1 MEDERGFKQLL
12 LYLFAFSRGAEMRYR
27 LVMTLVER
35 PMNAN
40 QLAKELG
47 IDYKAVEHHLRIL
60 LQNGILQT
68 PAAGSYGAP
77 YFLSQ
82 VGEAYLGYLKEIW
95 SEYGKRQNKKGAREK
110 RYIE

>member
-1 MEDERGFKQLL
+1 
-12 LYLFAFSRGAEMRYR
+12 MRYR
-27 LVMTLVER
+27 LVMVLVER

-47 IDYKAVEHHLRIL
+47 IDYKAIEHHLRIL

-77 YFLSQ
+77 YFLTQGMES
-82 VGEAYLGYLKEIW
+82 YLPYLREIW
-95 SEYGKRQNKKGAREK
+95 SEYGRRQNKAGKEK
-110 RYIE
+110 RYVE